1 MFVIFK
7 RKNICFLLITSFLFA
22 FVSCKD
28 KDTRIELKDNISYIE
43 VSPNVSIDEIEKFN
57 SQFKPLNQDDFSKI
71 SKLQKNKSNLIWLK
85 ITFEIPPHLKEDEL
99 GFFAAYLKS
108 ASKVWLNKS
117 YLGGRG
123 TLPKA
128 GVTNGISVGP
138 QAHHYIF
145 YEQSLNF
152 DGINTIFIQLWPGI
166 NGSISDYLFVGK
178 QNDCILRSELLTF
191 FNSKI
196 FMFFAGIMIVIF
208 LIYSITY
215 FSLNK
220 FTKVPEYIMFAL
232 QTLCTTQFLF
242 SFFAAEIPWISMF
255 FSDYLTF
262 LKVFLCTGA
271 IFTIYFQA
279 LFVLRYI
286 RFPYTNKILAFRF
299 ITLCITSFIL
309 WFQTSLEGLLQVL
322 PALLIFAILEE
333 TIVILHC
340 FRAYKNQNNKK
351 YVQKIMIASIPIV
364 ITIGIDLIL
373 RAIFKID
380 YLPFFTIFGWQM
392 TIFMLLS
399 NLLKTLTT
407 SYVKNITLKRDL
419 YSRIQSQTAEL
430 SEKNEILTNQIRI
443 INADLLTATSVQQ
456 GFLPPKNIIFEN
468 WEIAIA
474 YLPVENVSGDLY
486 DYYTTENILNGIS
499 LFDVS
504 GHGTSAGLLTML
516 SKNII
521 SQNFENGIKNKLTVS
536 QILKNINDD
545 IVQQKSYSDK
555 YLTGVLFNFGK
566 NINGCIKGTMTSAGH
581 PAPILYSAKN
591 NRITELKTINTE
603 NQFGVIGFKDFD
615 VSFVDVEF
623 ETYPEDVIVMFTD
636 GITES
641 KNKDGIDF
649 GKESLISL
657 LQRYSFHSP
666 QKMLEIIL
674 ESLNNFVGN
683 IAVKDDITLVI
694 MKRKA
699 Q

>member
-299 ITLCITSFIL
+299 FTLCITSFIL

-351 YVQKIMIASIPIV
+351 YVQKIMIASM
-364 ITIGIDLIL
+364 G
-373 RAIFKID
+373 
-380 YLPFFTIFGWQM
+380 
-392 TIFMLLS
+392 LS
-399 NLLKTLTT
+399 
-407 SYVKNITLKRDL
+407 
-419 YSRIQSQTAEL
+419 
-430 SEKNEILTNQIRI
+430 
-443 INADLLTATSVQQ
+443 
-456 GFLPPKNIIFEN
+456 
-468 WEIAIA
+468 
-474 YLPVENVSGDLY
+474 
-486 DYYTTENILNGIS
+486 
-499 LFDVS
+499 
-504 GHGTSAGLLTML
+504 
-516 SKNII
+516 
-521 SQNFENGIKNKLTVS
+521 
-536 QILKNINDD
+536 
-545 IVQQKSYSDK
+545 
-555 YLTGVLFNFGK
+555 
-566 NINGCIKGTMTSAGH
+566 
-581 PAPILYSAKN
+581 
-591 NRITELKTINTE
+591 
-603 NQFGVIGFKDFD
+603 
-615 VSFVDVEF
+615 
-623 ETYPEDVIVMFTD
+623 
-636 GITES
+636 
-641 KNKDGIDF
+641 
-649 GKESLISL
+649 
-657 LQRYSFHSP
+657 
-666 QKMLEIIL
+666 
-674 ESLNNFVGN
+674 
-683 IAVKDDITLVI
+683 
-694 MKRKA
+694 
-699 Q
+699 

>member
-1 MFVIFK
+1 LLPVIGGIAVGFVLGFILVEKLIGAFPFVT
-7 RKNICFLLITSFLFA
+7 ICF
-22 FVSCKD
+22 
-28 KDTRIELKDNISYIE
+28 
-43 VSPNVSIDEIEKFN
+43 
-57 SQFKPLNQDDFSKI
+57 
-71 SKLQKNKSNLIWLK
+71 
-85 ITFEIPPHLKEDEL
+85 
-99 GFFAAYLKS
+99 
-108 ASKVWLNKS
+108 
-117 YLGGRG
+117 
-123 TLPKA
+123 
-128 GVTNGISVGP
+128 
-138 QAHHYIF
+138 
-145 YEQSLNF
+145 
-152 DGINTIFIQLWPGI
+152 
-166 NGSISDYLFVGK
+166 FVG
-178 QNDCILRSELLTF
+178 LMLGATPLLFREIKAEKVTP
-191 FNSKI
+191 KR
-196 FMFFAGIMIVIF
+196 AG
-208 LIYSITY
+208 
-215 FSLNK
+215 
-220 FTKVPEYIMFAL
+220 
-232 QTLCTTQFLF
+232 LF
-242 SFFAAEIPWISMF
+242 SIG
-255 FSDYLTF
+255 
-262 LKVFLCTGA
+262 V
-271 IFTIYFQA
+271 
-279 LFVLRYI
+279 V
-286 RFPYTNKILAFRF
+286 
-299 ITLCITSFIL
+299 
-309 WFQTSLEGLLQVL
+309 
-322 PALLIFAILEE
+322 
-333 TIVILHC
+333 
-340 FRAYKNQNNKK
+340 
-351 YVQKIMIASIPIV
+351 IPIV
-364 ITIGIDLIL
+364 IAIGIDLIL

-555 YLTGVLFNFGK
+555 YLTGVLFNFDK

>member
-1 MFVIFK
+1 MNFK
-7 RKNICFLLITSFLFA
+7 QKNIYFIFITLFLFA
-22 FVSCKD
+22 FVSCKN
-28 KDTRIELKDNISYIE
+28 KDTRINLKDNISYVE

-57 SQFKPLNQDDFSKI
+57 SQFVHLNNEELTKI
-71 SKLQKNKSNLIWLK
+71 SKLQKNKNNLIWLK
-85 ITFEIPPHLKEDEL
+85 ITFEIPNQSKNKDL

-108 ASKVWLNKS
+108 ASKVWINKS
-117 YLGGRG
+117 YLGEKG
-123 TLPKA
+123 TFPKA
-128 GVTNGISVGP
+128 GVSDGISVGP
-138 QAHHYIF
+138 QAHHYLF
-145 YEQSLNF
+145 SEENLNF
-152 DGINTIFIQLWPGI
+152 DGTNTIFIQLWPGI
-166 NGSISDYLFVGK
+166 NGAISNYVFVGE
-178 QNDCILRSELLTF
+178 QNDCIFRSELLTF

-196 FMFFAGIMIVIF
+196 FMFFAGFMIIIF
-208 LIYSITY
+208 LIYSFTY

-242 SFFAAEIPWISMF
+242 SFFAAELPWISMQF
-255 FSDYLTF
+255 ASYLTF

-286 RFPYTNKILAFRF
+286 RFPYSNKILAFRF
-299 ITLCITSFIL
+299 FTLCITSFIL
-309 WFQTSLEGLLQVL
+309 WFQKSLEGLLAAL
-322 PALLIFAILEE
+322 PVLLIFAALEE
-333 TIVILHC
+333 TIVFLHC
-340 FRAYKNQNNKK
+340 FRAYKNPNNRK
-351 YVQKIMIASIPIV
+351 YVKKIMIASIPIG
-364 ITIGIDLIL
+364 ITICIDLIL
-373 RAIFKID
+373 RAGFKID

-392 TIFMLLS
+392 TIFMLLL
-399 NLLKTLTT
+399 NLLNTLTT

-443 INADLLTATSVQQ
+443 INADLSTATSVQQ
-456 GFLPPKNIIFEN
+456 GFLPPKNMIFEN

-521 SQNFENGIKNKLTVS
+521 SQNFENGIKNKLKVS
-536 QILKNINDD
+536 QILKNVNDD

-555 YLTGVLFNFGK
+555 YLTGVLFSFDENK
-566 NINGCIKGTMTSAGH
+566 NGCIKGTMTSAGH
-581 PAPILYSAKN
+581 PAPILYHSKD
-591 NRITELKTINTE
+591 NRITELKTTDTE
-603 NQFGVIGFKDFD
+603 NQFGVIGFKDFE

-683 IAVKDDITLVI
+683 IAIKDDITLVI